1 MNVLPTQNA
10 QQHLLAGMKNV
21 LILAIVLQMQTA
33 RLEIIE
39 AFVHVGQVTQEIL
52 ILKDADQVSH
62 IILLDRFCSK

>member
-10 QQHLLAGMKNV
+10 QQHLLAEMKNV

-39 AFVHVGQVTQEIL
+39 AFVHVGQDTQEIL
-52 ILKDADQVSH
+52 ILKDADQV
-62 IILLDRFCSK
+62 R

>member
-21 LILAIVLQMQTA
+21 LILAIVQLMLIV
-33 RLEIIE
+33 RLEITE

-52 ILKDADQVSH
+52 ILKDADQVSNQ
-62 IILLDRFCSK
+62 K

>member
-10 QQHLLAGMKNV
+10 QQHLLAEMKNV

-39 AFVHVGQVTQEIL
+39 AFVHVGQDTQEIL
-52 ILKDADQVSH
+52 ILKDADQVRKQKTE
-62 IILLDRFCSK
+62 IDFF

>member
-10 QQHLLAGMKNV
+10 QQHLLAEMKNV

-52 ILKDADQVSH
+52 ILKDADQVSNQ
-62 IILLDRFCSK
+62 K

>member
-10 QQHLLAGMKNV
+10 QQHLLAEMKNV

-39 AFVHVGQVTQEIL
+39 AFVHVGQVIQEIL
-52 ILKDADQVSH
+52 ILKDADQV
-62 IILLDRFCSK
+62 R